1 MRKISFLL
9 LAAALT
15 FPALAQQTT
24 PKTTAAPQ
32 TSSTAAKPVPAD
44 ASSKDQLMK
53 LFDVLGINKQ
63 IQSVVDSMAKTMQ
76 QMMPATQ
83 QMSEKQKEEIS
94 RLQGELFSK
103 MMSPEFIHTYL
114 ELMVP
119 VYQHHFTRTDVDQM
133 ITFYSSP
140 VGQKF
145 VNEQPLITQ
154 ETFPKI
160 MPLMQQHLQDVMKET
175 NFDQRMREIF
185 AEEEKPPS
193 KPK

>member
-1 MRKISFLL
+1 
-9 LAAALT
+9 
-15 FPALAQQTT
+15 
-24 PKTTAAPQ
+24 
-32 TSSTAAKPVPAD
+32 
-44 ASSKDQLMK
+44 
-53 LFDVLGINKQ
+53 
-63 IQSVVDSMAKTMQ
+63 
-76 QMMPATQ
+76 
-83 QMSEKQKEEIS
+83 
-94 RLQGELFSK
+94 

-185 AEEEKPPS
+185 AEEEKPLS

>member
-1 MRKISFLL
+1 MRKISSLF
-9 LAAALT
+9 LAAALIL
-15 FPALAQQTT
+15 PAFAQQTK
-24 PKTTAAPQ
+24 PKTPADQ
-32 TSSTAAKPVPAD
+32 TSSTAAKPVPPD
-44 ASSKDQLMK
+44 AASKEQLMK
-53 LFDVLGINKQ
+53 LFEVLGVNKQ

-76 QMMPATQ
+76 QMMPSVP
-83 QMSEKQKEEIS
+83 QMSEKQKEEMS

-103 MMSPEFIHTYL
+103 MMSPEFIHNYL

-119 VYQHHFTRTDVDQM
+119 VYQQHFTKSDVEQM

-175 NFDQRMREIF
+175 NFEQRMRDIF
-185 AEEEKPPS
+185 AEEEKPQS

>member
-1 MRKISFLL
+1 MRKIASLF

-15 FPALAQQTT
+15 LPAFAQQTA
-24 PKTTAAPQ
+24 PKTPANQ
-32 TSSTAAKPVPAD
+32 TGSTAPKPVPAD
-44 ASSKDQLMK
+44 AASKEQLMK
-53 LFDVLGINKQ
+53 LFDVLGVNKQ

-76 QMMPATQ
+76 QMMPSTP
-83 QMSEKQKEEIS
+83 QMSEKQKEEMS

-103 MMSPEFIHTYL
+103 MMSPEFIHNYL

-119 VYQHHFTRTDVDQM
+119 IYQQHFTKSDVEQM

-185 AEEEKPPS
+185 TGEEKPPS

>member
-1 MRKISFLL
+1 MRKISSLF

-15 FPALAQQTT
+15 FPVFAQQTT
-24 PKTTAAPQ
+24 PKTSAPQ
-32 TSSTAAKPVPAD
+32 TSSTAAKPAPAD
-44 ASSKDQLMK
+44 ASSKEQLMK
-53 LFDVLGINKQ
+53 LFDVLGVNKQ

-76 QMMPATQ
+76 QMMPSVP
-83 QMSEKQKEEIS
+83 QMSDKQKEEMS

-103 MMSPEFIHTYL
+103 MMSPEFIHNYL

-119 VYQHHFTRTDVDQM
+119 IYQQHFTKSDVEQM

-175 NFDQRMREIF
+175 NFEQRVREIF

>member
-1 MRKISFLL
+1 MRKIASLF

-15 FPALAQQTT
+15 FAQQTA
-24 PKTTAAPQ
+24 PKTPPNQ
-32 TSSTAAKPVPAD
+32 TGSTAPKPVPAD
-44 ASSKDQLMK
+44 AASKEQLMK
-53 LFDVLGINKQ
+53 LFDVLGVNKQ

-76 QMMPATQ
+76 QMMPSTP
-83 QMSEKQKEEIS
+83 QMSDKQKEEMS

-103 MMSPEFIHTYL
+103 MMSPEFIHNYL

-119 VYQHHFTRTDVDQM
+119 IYQQHFTKSDVEQM

-140 VGQKF
+140 VGKKF

-175 NFDQRMREIF
+175 NFEQRVREIF